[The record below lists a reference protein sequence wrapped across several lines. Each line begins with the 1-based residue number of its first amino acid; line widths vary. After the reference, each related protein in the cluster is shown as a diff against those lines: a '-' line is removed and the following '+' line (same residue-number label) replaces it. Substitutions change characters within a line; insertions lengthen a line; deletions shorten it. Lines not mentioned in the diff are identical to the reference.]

1 MKRVISLWFPKL
13 SADRM
18 ARRHKDWLAKTAALI
33 GFHQGGPR
41 IVAVNEHARSAGIR
55 AGQRLAD
62 ARTLVPDLTTAHAE
76 PETDLKLLE
85 TLAGWCERYTPW
97 VAIDP
102 LGGALVDSGVEMDA
116 AAQSV
121 DRMATASF
129 GGDGG
134 LMLDVTGCGH
144 LFGPGIEGER
154 ALLADLTTRLARHGF
169 TVRAAMADTSGAAW
183 ALARF
188 AERQKD
194 LLSPVAGHRTLL
206 SALPIEALRLD
217 TTTAETL
224 RRLGLRC
231 IGDLL
236 PMPRAPLA
244 TRFCDLL
251 VRRLDQAL
259 GSAAE
264 TIQPRL
270 PAPAF
275 RTRLAFAEPIGR
287 AEDIAAAT
295 SRLLAAL
302 CGQFEKAGVGARR
315 LELSL
320 FRVDGSIERTAIGT
334 GRPSRDNVHLMKL
347 FQEPLSHLDAG
358 FGVELMMLSAP
369 VVEAFKPRQ
378 ESLPAAEPERGHPQ
392 ADRHDPPGPLMAIS
406 DAGKDARA
414 PEDDDA
420 TSELLDR
427 LTQRLGSARV
437 LALHPRASH
446 LPERAVATLPAARGT
461 LRAGSWTA
469 QSGLKPARPLRL
481 LAQPEPIDVTA
492 PVPDDPP
499 LLFRWRQM
507 THRVTRADGPE
518 RLVEEWWLGN
528 EPARNAVSSTPR
540 PRDYYR
546 IEDEVGQRFW
556 VFRDGAFNRAD
567 TGRTA
572 RWYLHG
578 FCA

>member
-1 MKRVISLWFPKL
+1 
-13 SADRM
+13 M

-55 AGQRLAD
+55 PGQRLAD
-62 ARTLVPDLTTAHAE
+62 ARTLVPDLSTAHAE
-76 PETDLKLLE
+76 PQADLKLLE

-102 LGGALVDSGVEMDA
+102 LGGALVDSGFEMDA
-116 AAQSV
+116 AAELV

-169 TVRAAMADTSGAAW
+169 TVRAAMADTAGAAW

-194 LLSPVAGHRTLL
+194 LLAPVAGHRALL
-206 SALPIEALRLD
+206 AALPVEALRLD
-217 TTTAETL
+217 ATTAETL
-224 RRLGLRC
+224 RRLGLRKV
-231 IGDLL
+231 GDLL

-244 TRFCDLL
+244 QRFGDLL

-347 FQEPLSHLDAG
+347 FQEPLSRLDAG
-358 FGVELMMLSAP
+358 FGVELMMLSAAA
-369 VVEAFKPRQ
+369 VEPFDTQQVALAHAVGGEVMLAQGGEP
-378 ESLPAAEPERGHPQ
+378 SAASARGDETEVIQ
-392 ADRHDPPGPLMAIS
+392 LV
-406 DAGKDARA
+406 
-414 PEDDDA
+414 
-420 TSELLDR
+420 DR
-427 LTQRLGSARV
+427 LAQRLGTAQVVR
-437 LALHPRASH
+437 LAPRASH
-446 LPERAVATLPAARGT
+446 LPERAVIALPVARPAV
-461 LRAGSWTA
+461 RAGLWA
-469 QSGLKPARPLRL
+469 KVAAYKGPRPTRL
-481 LAQPEPIDVTA
+481 LAQPESIQTTA
-492 PVPDDPP
+492 QLPDDPP
-499 LLFRWRQM
+499 RQFNWRG
-507 THRVTRADGPE
+507 TLHRLKRVEGPE
-518 RLVEEWWLGN
+518 RLVDEWWQESVPTEQVEKAPSG
-528 EPARNAVSSTPR
+528 
-540 PRDYYR
+540 RDYYR
-546 IEDEVGQRFW
+546 VEDEDGQRFW
-556 VFRDGAFNRAD
+556 LYRDGPINTPAVAP
-567 TGRTA
+567 A
-572 RWYLHG
+572 SRWYVHG

>member
-13 SADRM
+13 STDRM
-18 ARRHKDWLAKTAALI
+18 ARRQKVWLVKTAALI
-33 GFHQGGPR
+33 AFHQGGPR
-41 IVAVNEHARSAGIR
+41 IVAVNEHARTAGIR

-76 PETDLKLLE
+76 PEADLKLLE

-102 LGGALVDSGVEMDA
+102 LGGALVDSGFEMDE
-116 AAQSV
+116 AAQIV
-121 DRMATASF
+121 DRMATATF

-154 ALLADLTTRLARHGF
+154 ALLADLTARLARHGF
-169 TVRAAMADTSGAAW
+169 TVRAAMADTAGAAW

-194 LLSPVAGHRTLL
+194 LLAPGAGHRTLL

-217 TTTAETL
+217 ATTAETL
-224 RRLGLRC
+224 RRLGLRR

-244 TRFCDLL
+244 QRFGDLL

-320 FRVDGSIERTAIGT
+320 FRVDGSIERTSIGT
-334 GRPSRDNVHLMKL
+334 GRPSRDNTHLMKL
-347 FQEPLSHLDAG
+347 FQEPLATLDAG
-358 FGVELMMLSAP
+358 FGVELMMLSAAEVEP
-369 VVEAFKPRQ
+369 FDAEQVALATAVGGEVMAAQTSGNLATPRGEDTTVVQ
-378 ESLPAAEPERGHPQ
+378 LV
-392 ADRHDPPGPLMAIS
+392 
-406 DAGKDARA
+406 
-414 PEDDDA
+414 
-420 TSELLDR
+420 DR
-427 LTQRLGSARV
+427 LTQRLGTASVVR
-437 LALHPRASH
+437 LAPRASH
-446 LPERAVATLPAARGT
+446 LPERAVIALPV
-461 LRAGSWTA
+461 S
-469 QSGLKPARPLRL
+469 KPAVRPGIWAKVASYKGPRPTRL
-481 LAQPEPIDVTA
+481 LTRPEPIQTTA
-492 PVPDDPP
+492 QLPDDPP
-499 LLFRWRQM
+499 RQFNWRG
-507 THRVTRADGPE
+507 TLHRLKRIEGPE
-518 RLVEEWWLGN
+518 RLVDEWWQETVPTDQVETAPSG
-528 EPARNAVSSTPR
+528 
-540 PRDYYR
+540 RDYYR
-546 IEDEVGQRFW
+546 VEDEDGQRFW
-556 VFRDGAFNRAD
+556 LYRDGPVNIPATPPAS
-567 TGRTA
+567 
-572 RWYLHG
+572 RWYVHG

>member
-1 MKRVISLWFPKL
+1 MKRVISLWLPKL

-76 PETDLKLLE
+76 PESDLKLLE

-102 LGGALVDSGVEMDA
+102 LGGALVDSGFEMDA
-116 AAQSV
+116 AAELV

-154 ALLADLTTRLARHGF
+154 ALLADLTARLARHGF
-169 TVRAAMADTSGAAW
+169 TVRAAMADTAGAAW

-194 LLSPVAGHRTLL
+194 LLAPVAGHRTLL
-206 SALPIEALRLD
+206 SALPVEALRLD
-217 TTTAETL
+217 ATTAETL
-224 RRLGLRC
+224 RRLGLRR

-244 TRFCDLL
+244 QRFGDLL

-347 FQEPLSHLDAG
+347 FQEPLSRLDAG
-358 FGVELMMLSAP
+358 FGVELMMLSAAA
-369 VVEAFKPRQ
+369 VEPFDTQQVALALAVGGELMLAQGSDP
-378 ESLPAAEPERGHPQ
+378 SVAAARGDETEVIQ
-392 ADRHDPPGPLMAIS
+392 LV
-406 DAGKDARA
+406 
-414 PEDDDA
+414 
-420 TSELLDR
+420 DR
-427 LTQRLGSARV
+427 LAQRLGTAHVVR
-437 LALHPRASH
+437 LAPRASH
-446 LPERAVATLPAARGT
+446 LPERAVIALPVARPAV
-461 LRAGSWTA
+461 RAGLWA
-469 QSGLKPARPLRL
+469 KVAAYKGPRPTRL
-481 LAQPEPIDVTA
+481 LAQPEAIQTTA
-492 PVPDDPP
+492 QLPDDPP
-499 LLFRWRQM
+499 RQFNWRG
-507 THRVTRADGPE
+507 TLHRLKRVEGPE
-518 RLVEEWWLGN
+518 RLVDEWWQDSVPT
-528 EPARNAVSSTPR
+528 EQVEKASSG
-540 PRDYYR
+540 RDYYR
-546 IEDEVGQRFW
+546 VEDEDGQRFW
-556 VFRDGAFNRAD
+556 LYRDGPINTPAVAP
-567 TGRTA
+567 A
-572 RWYLHG
+572 SRWYVHG

>member
-1 MKRVISLWFPKL
+1 
-13 SADRM
+13 M

-55 AGQRLAD
+55 PGQRLAD

-76 PETDLKLLE
+76 PEADLKLLE

-102 LGGALVDSGVEMDA
+102 LGGALVDSGFAMDA

-121 DRMATASF
+121 DRMATATF

-144 LFGPGIEGER
+144 LFGAGIEGER
-154 ALLADLTTRLARHGF
+154 ALLADLTSRLARHGF
-169 TVRAAMADTSGAAW
+169 TARAAMADTAGAAW

-194 LLSPVAGHRTLL
+194 LLAPAAGHR
-206 SALPIEALRLD
+206 ALIAPLPVEALRLD
-217 TTTAETL
+217 ATTAETL
-224 RRLGLRC
+224 RRLGLRD
-231 IGDLL
+231 IGELL
-236 PMPRAPLA
+236 PMPRAPLSQ
-244 TRFCDLL
+244 RFGDLL

-287 AEDIAAAT
+287 TEDIAAAT

-334 GRPSRDNVHLMKL
+334 GRPSRDNTHLMKL

-358 FGVELMMLSAP
+358 FGVELMMLSAAA
-369 VVEAFKPRQ
+369 VEPFDTQQVALAHAVGGEVMQ
-378 ESLPAAEPERGHPQ
+378 VQG
-392 ADRHDPPGPLMAIS
+392 S
-406 DAGKDARA
+406 DASAA
-414 PEDDDA
+414 PPTRGDD
-420 TSELLDR
+420 TEVIQLVDR
-427 LTQRLGSARV
+427 LTQRLGTASVVR
-437 LALHPRASH
+437 LAPRASH
-446 LPERAVATLPAARGT
+446 LPERAVIALPVARPAV
-461 LRAGSWTA
+461 RAGLWA
-469 QSGLKPARPLRL
+469 KVAAYKGPRPTRL
-481 LAQPEPIDVTA
+481 LAQPEAIQTTA
-492 PVPDDPP
+492 QLPDDPP
-499 LLFRWRQM
+499 RQFNWRGSV
-507 THRVTRADGPE
+507 HRLKRIEGPE
-518 RLVEEWWLGN
+518 RLVDEWWQESVPTDQVEEAPSG
-528 EPARNAVSSTPR
+528 
-540 PRDYYR
+540 RDYYR
-546 IEDEVGQRFW
+546 VEDEDGQRFW
-556 VFRDGAFNRAD
+556 LYRDGPLNAPAVLP
-567 TGRTA
+567 A
-572 RWYLHG
+572 SRWYIHG
-578 FCA
+578 LCA

>member
-1 MKRVISLWFPKL
+1 
-13 SADRM
+13 M

-76 PETDLKLLE
+76 PAADLKLLE

-102 LGGALVDSGVEMDA
+102 LGGALVDSGFESDEA
-116 AAQSV
+116 TQGV
-121 DRMATASF
+121 DRMATATF

-154 ALLADLTTRLARHGF
+154 ALLADLTARLARHGF
-169 TVRAAMADTSGAAW
+169 TTRAAMADTAGAAW

-194 LLSPVAGHRTLL
+194 LLAPVAGHRTLL
-206 SALPIEALRLD
+206 APLPIEALRLD
-217 TTTAETL
+217 STTAETL
-224 RRLGLRC
+224 RRLGLRQ

-244 TRFCDLL
+244 QRFGDLL

-334 GRPSRDNVHLMKL
+334 GRPSRDNAHLMKL
-347 FQEPLSHLDAG
+347 FQEPLAHLDAG
-358 FGVELMMLSAP
+358 FGVELMILAAP
-369 VVEAFKPRQ
+369 EVETFSGAQDALPDSGAIAT
-378 ESLPAAEPERGHPQ
+378 SLGEDGTIDL
-392 ADRHDPPGPLMAIS
+392 ADRLA
-406 DAGKDARA
+406 
-414 PEDDDA
+414 
-420 TSELLDR
+420 L
-427 LTQRLGSARV
+427 RLGAENVVRLLARD
-437 LALHPRASH
+437 SH
-446 LPERAVATLPAARGT
+446 LPERVQTTGTAAKPAA
-461 LRAGSWTA
+461 AGAWRRVA
-469 QSGLKPARPLRL
+469 DLKGARPTRL
-481 LAQPEPIDVTA
+481 LQRPEPVDVTA
-492 PVPDDPP
+492 IVPDDPP
-499 LLFRWRQM
+499 SLFRWRQHA
-507 THRVTRADGPE
+507 HRIVRAEGPE
-518 RLVEEWWLGN
+518 RVADEWW
-528 EPARNAVSSTPR
+528 RPR
-540 PRDYYR
+540 PDGSRPPANIVPPYRDYYR
-546 IEDEVGQRFW
+546 VEDDDGGRFW
-556 VFRDGAFNRAD
+556 LFRDGPYTLAAN
-567 TGRTA
+567 GRPAA
-572 RWYLHG
+572 RWFLHG

>member
-1 MKRVISLWFPKL
+1 MWFPKL

-41 IVAVNEHARSAGIR
+41 IVAVNEHARAAGIR
-55 AGQRLAD
+55 TGQRLAD
-62 ARTLVPDLTTAHAE
+62 ARTLVPDLTSAHAE
-76 PETDLKLLE
+76 PDADLKLLE

-97 VAIDP
+97 VALDP
-102 LGGALVDSGVEMDA
+102 LGGALVDSGFEMDE
-116 AAQSV
+116 AAQNV

-154 ALLADLTTRLARHGF
+154 ALLADLTARLARHGF
-169 TVRAAMADTSGAAW
+169 TVRAAMADTAGAAW

-194 LLSPVAGHRTLL
+194 LLAPIAGHRTLL

-217 TTTAETL
+217 ATTTETL

-244 TRFCDLL
+244 QRFGDLL

-334 GRPSRDNVHLMKL
+334 GRPSRDNTHLMKL
-347 FQEPLSHLDAG
+347 FQEPLATLDAG
-358 FGVELMMLSAP
+358 FGVELMMLSAAA
-369 VVEAFKPRQ
+369 VEPFDTQQVALANAVGG
-378 ESLPAAEPERGHPQ
+378 EVMLAHG
-392 ADRHDPPGPLMAIS
+392 S
-406 DAGKDARA
+406 DASSAPARS
-414 PEDDDA
+414 DD
-420 TSELLDR
+420 TEVVQLVDR
-427 LTQRLGSARV
+427 LTQRLGIANVVR
-437 LALHPRASH
+437 LAPRASH
-446 LPERAVATLPAARGT
+446 LPERAVIALPVSKPAV
-461 LRAGSWTA
+461 RAGLWAKVASYK
-469 QSGLKPARPLRL
+469 GPRPTRL
-481 LAQPEPIDVTA
+481 LAQPEAILTTA
-492 PVPDDPP
+492 QLPDDPP
-499 LLFRWRQM
+499 RQFNWRG
-507 THRVTRADGPE
+507 TLHRLKRVEGPE
-518 RLVEEWWLGN
+518 RLVDEWWQESVPTEQVEKAPSG
-528 EPARNAVSSTPR
+528 
-540 PRDYYR
+540 RDYYR
-546 IEDEVGQRFW
+546 VEDEDGQRFW
-556 VFRDGAFNRAD
+556 LYRDGPINAPAVPP
-567 TGRTA
+567 A
-572 RWYLHG
+572 SRWYVHG

>member
-41 IVAVNEHARSAGIR
+41 IVAVNEHARAAGIR

-76 PETDLKLLE
+76 PEADLKLLE

-102 LGGALVDSGVEMDA
+102 LGGALIDSGVEMDE
-116 AAQSV
+116 AAQGV
-121 DRMATASF
+121 DRMATATF

-154 ALLADLTTRLARHGF
+154 ALLADLTARLARHGF
-169 TVRAAMADTSGAAW
+169 TTRAAMADTAGAAW

-194 LLSPVAGHRTLL
+194 LLAPVAGHRALL

-217 TTTAETL
+217 STTAETL
-224 RRLGLRC
+224 RRLGLRQ

-236 PMPRAPLA
+236 PLPRAPLA
-244 TRFCDLL
+244 QRFGDLL

-334 GRPSRDNVHLMKL
+334 GSPSRDNAHLMKL
-347 FQEPLSHLDAG
+347 FQEPLARLDAG
-358 FGVELMMLSAP
+358 FGVELMMLSAAAVEP
-369 VVEAFKPRQ
+369 FDTRQVALAQAVGGEVMLARSDEDAPARNHDAEVVQ
-378 ESLPAAEPERGHPQ
+378 LV
-392 ADRHDPPGPLMAIS
+392 
-406 DAGKDARA
+406 
-414 PEDDDA
+414 
-420 TSELLDR
+420 DR
-427 LTQRLGSARV
+427 LTQRLGTAHVVR
-437 LALHPRASH
+437 LAPRASH
-446 LPERAVATLPAARGT
+446 LPERAVIALPV
-461 LRAGSWTA
+461 
-469 QSGLKPARPLRL
+469 ARPAVHAGLWAKVAAYKGPRPTRL
-481 LAQPEPIDVTA
+481 LAQPEAIQTTA
-492 PVPDDPP
+492 QLPDDPP
-499 LLFRWRQM
+499 RQFNWRG
-507 THRVTRADGPE
+507 TLHRLKRVEGPE
-518 RLVEEWWLGN
+518 RLVDEWWRESVPTG
-528 EPARNAVSSTPR
+528 EVEKAPSG
-540 PRDYYR
+540 RDYYR
-546 IEDEVGQRFW
+546 VEDEDGQRFW
-556 VFRDGAFNRAD
+556 LYRDGPTNTPAVPPAS
-567 TGRTA
+567 
-572 RWYLHG
+572 RWYVHG

>member
-1 MKRVISLWFPKL
+1 
-13 SADRM
+13 M
-18 ARRHKDWLAKTAALI
+18 ARRQKDWLAKTAALI

-76 PETDLKLLE
+76 PEADLKLLK

-97 VAIDP
+97 VAVDP
-102 LGGALVDSGVEMDA
+102 LGGALIDSGIEMDDA
-116 AAQSV
+116 ARSV

-144 LFGPGIEGER
+144 LFGPGVEGER
-154 ALLADLTTRLARHGF
+154 ALLADLTARLARHGF
-169 TVRAAMADTSGAAW
+169 TTRAAMADTAGAAW

-194 LLSPVAGHRTLL
+194 LLAPVAGHRTLL
-206 SALPIEALRLD
+206 AALPIEALRLD
-217 TTTAETL
+217 ATTAEPL
-224 RRLGLRC
+224 RRLGLRR

-244 TRFCDLL
+244 QRFGDLL

-334 GRPSRDNVHLMKL
+334 GRPSRDNGHLMKL

-358 FGVELMMLSAP
+358 FGVELMMLSAAA
-369 VVEAFKPRQ
+369 VEPFDTQQVALAHAVGG
-378 ESLPAAEPERGHPQ
+378 EMMMA
-392 ADRHDPPGPLMAIS
+392 PGN
-406 DAGKDARA
+406 DASVTSARA
-414 PEDDDA
+414 EE
-420 TSELLDR
+420 TEVVQLVDR
-427 LTQRLGSARV
+427 LTQRLGTANVVR
-437 LALHPRASH
+437 LAPRASH
-446 LPERAVATLPAARGT
+446 LPERAVIALPVARPAV
-461 LRAGSWTA
+461 RAGLWGQVA
-469 QSGLKPARPLRL
+469 AYKGPRPTRL
-481 LAQPEPIDVTA
+481 LAQPEAIQTTA
-492 PVPDDPP
+492 QLPDDPP
-499 LLFRWRQM
+499 RQFNWRG
-507 THRVTRADGPE
+507 TLHRLKRVEGPE
-518 RLVEEWWLGN
+518 RLVDEWWQESVPTDQVEKVPSG
-528 EPARNAVSSTPR
+528 
-540 PRDYYR
+540 RDYYR
-546 IEDEVGQRFW
+546 VENEDGQRFW
-556 VFRDGAFNRAD
+556 LYRDGPINTPAVPPAS
-567 TGRTA
+567 
-572 RWYLHG
+572 RWYVHG